1 MRKYHRAVTDEM
13 KPKGTVSRR
22 SIVLGSAVAAAGVG
36 VGVGAAKSV
45 GGEEKTSTAE
55 ESFTVVDKRGKQR
68 FLMSARKPPII
79 LGNKTYPA
87 ETRQGPPDV
96 TYLLFNDENGDEK
109 GGIIAGSND
118 AMISFDYPNGDA
130 IHLRANWEGE
140 SGGAALSMTHL
151 GNPNA
156 PLEEA
161 VHPPG
166 VHLFV
171 DTEHGTGLFLCDPQG
186 RPRIKLCVAPDGTP
200 SIAMLDES
208 GAVVKQ
214 L

>member
-1 MRKYHRAVTDEM
+1 MTDE
-13 KPKGTVSRR
+13 KKSKGSVSRR
-22 SIVLGSAVAAAGVG
+22 SVVLGSAVAAAGVG
-36 VGVGAAKSV
+36 VGMAAAKSV
-45 GGEEKTSTAE
+45 GGEEKMSTAE

-68 FLMSARKPPII
+68 FLMSASKPPII
-79 LGNKTYPA
+79 LGGRTYPVDQ
-87 ETRQGPPDV
+87 RQGRSD
-96 TYLLFNDENGDEK
+96 TSYLLFNDENGDEK
-109 GGIIAGSND
+109 GGIIVGSND

-130 IHLRANWEGE
+130 IHLGANWKGD

-156 PLEEA
+156 SLEEA

-186 RPRIKLCVAPDGTP
+186 RPRIRLLVAPDGTP